1 MWHGHVSWK
10 SGSQIMKLSNIKR
23 FWISFILSVPMLI
36 QMFAMP
42 FHWMM
47 PGYNW
52 IAFITTTIIMA
63 ISASPYW
70 SSAWAAFKHHQAN
83 MNTLVAVG
91 TSVAYFYSIFAMFTG
106 REVYFESAAF
116 VMVFVLLGDAME
128 EKMHNNASNALAKL
142 IDLQAKDA
150 EVERNG
156 EFVKVPLD
164 QVKPGD
170 IIRVKPGEK
179 VPVDGVIVDGS
190 TTIDES
196 MVTGESMPVTKKK
209 GDEVVGSTI
218 NTNGT
223 FTFKA
228 TKVGSDTMLAQIV
241 DLVKKAQTSH
251 APIQNLTDKI
261 SNIFVPAVL
270 IIAIITFVI
279 WYVFLGATVVN
290 AMLFAVSVVVIACP
304 CALGLATPTALM
316 VGTARSAKMGVL
328 IKNGEVLEEVSDI
341 DTVVFDKTGTI
352 TVGKPQVTDI
362 VGDKKQVLTIAA
374 SLEENSE
381 HPLATAVVNKAKAD
395 KIALASV
402 KNFAAI
408 EGKGV
413 KANYDNQEA
422 FVGSDKLLEDI
433 AISQEMKEKAIQ
445 LQKEAKTVVYV
456 GLGQIIIGLIAIQD
470 VPKPSSKKAIAE
482 LKKRGLKT
490 VMLTGD
496 NQNVAEAIAQE
507 VGIDQV
513 IAGVLPTEKANEIKK
528 LQDAGN
534 KVAFVGDG
542 INDAPAL
549 STADVGIAMG
559 SGTDIAIE
567 SGGIILVQNDL
578 MGVVRALEISK
589 KTFNRIKLNLFWAL
603 IYNTIGIPI
612 AAGLFMGLGLTLSPE
627 LAGLAM
633 AFSSVSVVTSS
644 LLLNKTKIAG
654 TTA

>member
-1 MWHGHVSWK
+1 
-10 SGSQIMKLSNIKR
+10 
-23 FWISFILSVPMLI
+23 MLI

-63 ISASPYW
+63 ISAAPYW
-70 SSAWAAFKHHQAN
+70 SSAWAAFKHHNAN

-116 VMVFVLLGDAME
+116 VTVFVLLGDAME

-150 EVERNG
+150 EVERDG
-156 EFVKVPLD
+156 KFIKLPLD
-164 QVKPGD
+164 QVKVGD

-190 TTIDES
+190 STLDES

-209 GDEVVGSTI
+209 GDDVVGSTI

-228 TKVGSDTMLAQIV
+228 TKVGSDTMLSQIV

-261 SNIFVPAVL
+261 SNIFVPVVL

-279 WYVFLGATVVN
+279 WYVFLGATLVN

-352 TVGKPQVTDI
+352 TVGKPQVTNV
-362 VGDKKQVLTIAA
+362 VGNKNKVLAIAA

-381 HPLATAVVNKAKAD
+381 HPLATAVVKTAQEANITIKP
-395 KIALASV
+395 V

-408 EGKGV
+408 EGRGV
-413 KANYDNQEA
+413 KANYGNQEA
-422 FVGSDKLLEDI
+422 FVGSDRLLEDI
-433 AISQEMKEKAIQ
+433 SISQEMKDQALQ

-456 GLGQIIIGLIAIQD
+456 GLGNDIIGLIAIQD
-470 VPKPSSKKAIAE
+470 VPKASSKQAIAE

-496 NQNVAEAIAQE
+496 NQNVAEAIGRE

-513 IAGVLPTEKANEIKK
+513 IAGVLPTEKAAEIKK
-528 LQDAGN
+528 LQDEGN

-567 SGGIILVQNDL
+567 SGGIVLVQNDL

-612 AAGLFMGLGLTLSPE
+612 AAGLFMAFGVQLSPE

-654 TTA
+654 ETAQVSK

>member
-1 MWHGHVSWK
+1 
-10 SGSQIMKLSNIKR
+10 MKLSNIKR
-23 FWISFILSVPMLI
+23 FWISFILSIPMLI

-63 ISASPYW
+63 ISAAPYW
-70 SSAWAAFKHHQAN
+70 SSAWAAFKHHSAN

-91 TSVAYFYSIFAMFTG
+91 TAVAYFYSIFAMFIG
-106 REVYFESAAF
+106 HEVYFETAAF
-116 VMVFVLLGDAME
+116 VTVFVLLGDAME
-128 EKMHNNASNALAKL
+128 EQMHNNASNALAKL

-164 QVKPGD
+164 QVKVGD

-209 GDEVVGSTI
+209 GDDVVGSTI

-223 FTFKA
+223 FNFKA
-228 TKVGSDTMLAQIV
+228 TKVGSDTMLSQIV

-279 WYVFLGATVVN
+279 WYVFLN
-290 AMLFAVSVVVIACP
+290 APLVTALLFAVSVVVIACP

-328 IKNGEVLEEVSDI
+328 IKNGEVLEEVSDL

-352 TVGKPQVTDI
+352 TVGKPQVTDV
-362 VGDKKQVLTIAA
+362 VGNQNKVLTIAA

-381 HPLATAVVNKAKAD
+381 HPLATAVVKKANED
-395 KIALASV
+395 KIALAQV

-413 KANYDNQEA
+413 SASYDGQTA
-422 FVGSDKLLEDI
+422 FVGSDRLLKDI
-433 AISQEMKEKAIQ
+433 SISQEMKDQAIK

-456 GLGQIIIGLIAIQD
+456 GLGQEIIGLIAIQD
-470 VPKPSSKKAIAE
+470 VPKPSSKAAIAE

-490 VMLTGD
+490 IMLTGD
-496 NQNVAEAIAQE
+496 NPNVANAIGKE

-513 IAGVLPTEKANEIKK
+513 IAGVLPTEKAAEIKK
-528 LQDAGN
+528 LQDEGR

-559 SGTDIAIE
+559 SGTDVAIE
-567 SGGIILVQNDL
+567 SGGIVLVQNDL
-578 MGVVRALEISK
+578 MGVVRALDISK

-654 TTA
+654 EAA

>member
-1 MWHGHVSWK
+1 
-10 SGSQIMKLSNIKR
+10 MKLSNIKR
-23 FWISFILSVPMLI
+23 FWISFILSIPMLI

-63 ISASPYW
+63 ISAAPYW
-70 SSAWAAFKHHQAN
+70 SSAWAAFKHHSAN

-91 TSVAYFYSIFAMFTG
+91 TAVAYFYSIFAMFTG
-106 REVYFESAAF
+106 HEVYFESAAF
-116 VMVFVLLGDAME
+116 VTVFVLLGDAME

-164 QVKPGD
+164 QVKVGD

-209 GDEVVGSTI
+209 GDDVVGSTI

-223 FTFKA
+223 FNFKA
-228 TKVGSDTMLAQIV
+228 TKVGSDTMLSQIV

-279 WYVFLGATVVN
+279 WYVFLN
-290 AMLFAVSVVVIACP
+290 APLVTALLFAVSVVVIACP

-328 IKNGEVLEEVSDI
+328 IKNGEVLEEVSDL

-352 TVGKPQVTDI
+352 TVGKPQVTDV
-362 VGDKKQVLTIAA
+362 VGDQNKVLTIAA

-381 HPLATAVVNKAKAD
+381 HPLATAVVKKAKED
-395 KIALASV
+395 KIALAQV

-413 KANYDNQEA
+413 RASYDGQTA
-422 FVGSDKLLEDI
+422 FVGSDRLLEDI
-433 AISQEMKEKAIQ
+433 SISQEMKDQAIK

-456 GLGQIIIGLIAIQD
+456 GLGQEIIGLIAIQD
-470 VPKPSSKKAIAE
+470 VPKPSSKAAIAE

-490 VMLTGD
+490 IMLTGD
-496 NQNVAEAIAQE
+496 NPNVANAIGKE
-507 VGIDQV
+507 VSIDQV
-513 IAGVLPTEKANEIKK
+513 IAGVLPTEKAAEIKK
-528 LQDAGN
+528 LQDEGR

-559 SGTDIAIE
+559 SGTDVAIE
-567 SGGIILVQNDL
+567 AGGIVLVQNDL
-578 MGVVRALEISK
+578 MGVVRALDISK

-654 TTA
+654 EAA

>member
-1 MWHGHVSWK
+1 
-10 SGSQIMKLSNIKR
+10 MKLSNIKR
-23 FWISFILSVPMLI
+23 FWISFILSIPMLI

-63 ISASPYW
+63 ISAAPYW

-116 VMVFVLLGDAME
+116 VTVFVLLGDAME

-190 TTIDES
+190 TTINES

-279 WYVFLGATVVN
+279 WYVFLGATIVN

-362 VGDKKQVLTIAA
+362 IGDENQVLTIAA

-381 HPLATAVVNKAKAD
+381 HPLATAIVKKAKLD
-395 KIALASV
+395 NIALAAV

-408 EGKGV
+408 DGKGV
-413 KANYDNQEA
+413 KANYVKQEA
-422 FVGSDKLLEDI
+422 FVVSDKLLEDI
-433 AISQEMKEKAIQ
+433 IISQEMKKKAIQ

-456 GLGQIIIGLIAIQD
+456 GLGQDIIGLVAIQD

-482 LKKRGLKT
+482 LKKRGLRT

-496 NQNVAEAIAQE
+496 NQNVAEAIGKE

-513 IAGVLPTEKANEIKK
+513 IAGDLPTEKANEIKK
-528 LQDAGN
+528 LQDAGRV
-534 KVAFVGDG
+534 VAFVGDG

-549 STADVGIAMG
+549 STANVGIAMG
-559 SGTDIAIE
+559 SGTDIEIE
-567 SGGIILVQNDL
+567 SGGIVLVQNDL
-578 MGVVRALEISK
+578 MGVVKALEISK

-654 TTA
+654 A

>member
-1 MWHGHVSWK
+1 
-10 SGSQIMKLSNIKR
+10 MKLSNIKR
-23 FWISFILSVPMLI
+23 FWISFILSIPMLI

-63 ISASPYW
+63 ISAAPYW
-70 SSAWAAFKHHQAN
+70 SSAWAAFKHHSAN

-91 TSVAYFYSIFAMFTG
+91 TAVAYFYSIFAMFTG
-106 REVYFESAAF
+106 HEVYFESAAF
-116 VMVFVLLGDAME
+116 VTVFVLLGDAME

-164 QVKPGD
+164 QVKVGD

-209 GDEVVGSTI
+209 GDDVVGSTI

-223 FTFKA
+223 FNFKA
-228 TKVGSDTMLAQIV
+228 TKVGSDTMLSQIV

-279 WYVFLGATVVN
+279 WYVFLN
-290 AMLFAVSVVVIACP
+290 APLVTALLFAVSVVVIACP

-328 IKNGEVLEEVSDI
+328 IKNGEVLEEVSDL

-352 TVGKPQVTDI
+352 TVGKPQVTDV
-362 VGDKKQVLTIAA
+362 VGDQNKVLTIAA

-381 HPLATAVVNKAKAD
+381 HPLATAVVKKAKED
-395 KIALASV
+395 KIALAQV

-413 KANYDNQEA
+413 RASYDGQTA
-422 FVGSDKLLEDI
+422 FVGSDRLLEDI
-433 AISQEMKEKAIQ
+433 SISQEMKDQAIK

-456 GLGQIIIGLIAIQD
+456 GLGQEIIGLIAIQD
-470 VPKPSSKKAIAE
+470 VPKPSSKAAIAE

-490 VMLTGD
+490 IMLTGD
-496 NQNVAEAIAQE
+496 NPNVANAIGKE
-507 VGIDQV
+507 VSIDQV
-513 IAGVLPTEKANEIKK
+513 IAGVLPTEKAAEIKK
-528 LQDAGN
+528 LQDEGR

-559 SGTDIAIE
+559 SGTDVAIE
-567 SGGIILVQNDL
+567 SGGIVLVQNDL
-578 MGVVRALEISK
+578 MGVVRALDISK

-654 TTA
+654 EAA

>member
-1 MWHGHVSWK
+1 
-10 SGSQIMKLSNIKR
+10 MKLSNIKR
-23 FWISFILSVPMLI
+23 FWISFILSIPMLI

-63 ISASPYW
+63 ISAAPYW
-70 SSAWAAFKHHQAN
+70 SSAWAAFKHHSAN

-91 TSVAYFYSIFAMFTG
+91 TAVAYFYSIFAMFTG
-106 REVYFESAAF
+106 QEVYFESAAF
-116 VMVFVLLGDAME
+116 VTVFVLLGDAME

-164 QVKPGD
+164 QVKVGD

-209 GDEVVGSTI
+209 GDDVVGSTI

-223 FTFKA
+223 FNFKA
-228 TKVGSDTMLAQIV
+228 TKVGSDTMLSQIV

-279 WYVFLGATVVN
+279 WYVFLN
-290 AMLFAVSVVVIACP
+290 APLVTALLFAVSVVVIACP

-328 IKNGEVLEEVSDI
+328 IKNGEVLEEVSDL

-352 TVGKPQVTDI
+352 TVGKPQVTDV
-362 VGDKKQVLTIAA
+362 VGDQNKVLTIAA

-381 HPLATAVVNKAKAD
+381 HPLATAVVKKAKED
-395 KIALASV
+395 KIALAQV

-413 KANYDNQEA
+413 RASYDGQTA
-422 FVGSDKLLEDI
+422 FVGSDRLLEDI
-433 AISQEMKEKAIQ
+433 SISQEMKDQAIK

-456 GLGQIIIGLIAIQD
+456 GLGQEIIGLIAIQD
-470 VPKPSSKKAIAE
+470 VPKPSSKAAIAE

-490 VMLTGD
+490 IMLTGD
-496 NQNVAEAIAQE
+496 NPNVANAIGKE

-513 IAGVLPTEKANEIKK
+513 IAGVLPTEKAAEIKK
-528 LQDAGN
+528 LQDEGR

-559 SGTDIAIE
+559 SGTDVAIE
-567 SGGIILVQNDL
+567 SGGIVLVQNDL
-578 MGVVRALEISK
+578 MGVVRALDISK

-654 TTA
+654 EAA

>member
-1 MWHGHVSWK
+1 
-10 SGSQIMKLSNIKR
+10 MKLSNIQR
-23 FWISFILSVPMLI
+23 FWISFVLSIPMLI
-36 QMFAMP
+36 QMIAMP

-63 ISASPYW
+63 ISAAPYW
-70 SSAWAAFKHHQAN
+70 KSAWGAFKKHNAN

-91 TSVAYFYSIFAMFTG
+91 TAVAYFYSIYAMFTG

-116 VMVFVLLGDAME
+116 VTVFVLLGDAME

-150 EVERNG
+150 EVERDG
-156 EFVKVPLD
+156 KFIKLPLD
-164 QVKPGD
+164 QVKVGD

-190 TTIDES
+190 STLDES

-209 GDEVVGSTI
+209 GDDVVGSTI

-228 TKVGSDTMLAQIV
+228 TKVGSDTMLSQIV

-261 SNIFVPAVL
+261 SNIFVPVVL

-279 WYVFLGATVVN
+279 WYVFLGATLVN

-352 TVGKPQVTDI
+352 TVGKPQVTNV
-362 VGDKKQVLTIAA
+362 VGNKNKVLAIAA

-381 HPLATAVVNKAKAD
+381 HPLATAVVKTAQEANITIKP
-395 KIALASV
+395 V

-408 EGKGV
+408 EGRGV
-413 KANYDNQEA
+413 KANYGNQEA
-422 FVGSDKLLEDI
+422 FVGSDRLLENI
-433 AISQEMKEKAIQ
+433 SISQEMKDQALQ

-456 GLGQIIIGLIAIQD
+456 GLGNDIIGLIAIQD
-470 VPKPSSKKAIAE
+470 VPKASSKQAIVE

-496 NQNVAEAIAQE
+496 NQNVAEAIGRE

-513 IAGVLPTEKANEIKK
+513 IAGVLPTEKAAEIKK
-528 LQDAGN
+528 LQDEGN

-567 SGGIILVQNDL
+567 SGGIVLVQNDL

-612 AAGLFMGLGLTLSPE
+612 AAGLFMAFGVQLSPE

-654 TTA
+654 ETAQVSK

>member
-1 MWHGHVSWK
+1 
-10 SGSQIMKLSNIKR
+10 
-23 FWISFILSVPMLI
+23 MLI
-36 QMFAMP
+36 QMFATP

-63 ISASPYW
+63 ISAAPYW
-70 SSAWAAFKHHQAN
+70 NSAWSAFKHHNAN

-106 REVYFESAAF
+106 REVYFETAAY
-116 VMVFVLLGDAME
+116 VTVFVLLGDVLE

-164 QVKPGD
+164 QVKVGD

-179 VPVDGVIVDGS
+179 VPVDGVIVNGS
-190 TTIDES
+190 STLDES

-209 GDEVVGSTI
+209 GDDVVGSTI

-223 FTFKA
+223 FTFRA
-228 TKVGSDTMLAQIV
+228 TKVGSDTMLSQIV

-270 IIAIITFVI
+270 IIAILTFVI
-279 WYVFLGATVVN
+279 WYVFLGATLIS

-362 VGDKKQVLTIAA
+362 VGDQNKVLTIAA
-374 SLEENSE
+374 SLENNSE
-381 HPLATAVVNKAKAD
+381 HPLATAVVKKAKENN
-395 KIALASV
+395 ISLANV

-408 EGKGV
+408 EGRGV

-422 FVGSDKLLEDI
+422 FVGSERLLEDI
-433 AISQEMKEKAIQ
+433 SISQEMKDQAAK

-456 GLGQIIIGLIAIQD
+456 GLGQEIIGLIAIQD
-470 VPKPSSKKAIAE
+470 VPKASSKAAIAE

-496 NQNVAEAIAQE
+496 NENVAQAICKE

-513 IAGVLPTEKANEIKK
+513 IAGVLPTEKAAEIKK
-528 LQDAGN
+528 LQDSGRT
-534 KVAFVGDG
+534 VAFVGDG

-549 STADVGIAMG
+549 STANVGIAMG

-567 SGGIILVQNDL
+567 SGGIVLVQNDL

-612 AAGLFMGLGLTLSPE
+612 AACLFMGLGLTLSPE

-654 TTA
+654 ATA

>member
-1 MWHGHVSWK
+1 
-10 SGSQIMKLSNIKR
+10 MKLSNIKR
-23 FWISFILSVPMLI
+23 FWISFILAIPMLI
-36 QMFAMP
+36 QMFATP

-63 ISASPYW
+63 ISAAPYW
-70 SSAWAAFKHHQAN
+70 SSAWSAFKHHNAN
-83 MNTLVAVG
+83 MNTLIAVG
-91 TSVAYFYSIFAMFTG
+91 TSIAYFYSIFAMFTG
-106 REVYFESAAF
+106 REVYFETAAY
-116 VMVFVLLGDAME
+116 VTVFVLLGDALE

-150 EVERNG
+150 EVERDG
-156 EFVKVPLD
+156 KFIKLPLD
-164 QVKPGD
+164 QVKVGD

-179 VPVDGVIVDGS
+179 VPVDGVIVNGS
-190 TTIDES
+190 STLDES

-209 GDEVVGSTI
+209 GDDVVGSTI

-228 TKVGSDTMLAQIV
+228 TKVGSDTMLSQIV

-261 SNIFVPAVL
+261 SNIFVPVVL
-270 IIAIITFVI
+270 IIAILTFVI
-279 WYVFLGATVVN
+279 WYVFLGATLVS

-352 TVGKPQVTDI
+352 TVGKPQVTNV
-362 VGDKKQVLTIAA
+362 VGNKNKVLAIAA

-381 HPLATAVVNKAKAD
+381 HPLATAVVKTAQEANITIKP
-395 KIALASV
+395 V

-408 EGKGV
+408 EGRGV

-422 FVGSDKLLEDI
+422 FVGSDRLLEDI
-433 AISQEMKEKAIQ
+433 SISQEMKDQALQ

-456 GLGQIIIGLIAIQD
+456 GLGSDIIGLIAIQD
-470 VPKPSSKKAIAE
+470 VPKTSSKQAIAE

-496 NQNVAEAIAQE
+496 NQNVAEAIGRE

-513 IAGVLPTEKANEIKK
+513 IAGVLPTEKAAEIKK
-528 LQDAGN
+528 LQDEGN

-567 SGGIILVQNDL
+567 SGGIVLVQNDL

-612 AAGLFMGLGLTLSPE
+612 AAGLFMTFGVQLSPE

-654 TTA
+654 ETAQVSK

>member
-1 MWHGHVSWK
+1 
-10 SGSQIMKLSNIKR
+10 MKLSNIKR
-23 FWISFILSVPMLI
+23 FWISFILSIPMLI

-63 ISASPYW
+63 ISAAPYW
-70 SSAWAAFKHHQAN
+70 SSAWAAFKHHSAN

-91 TSVAYFYSIFAMFTG
+91 TAVAYFYSIFAMFTG
-106 REVYFESAAF
+106 HEVYFETAAF
-116 VMVFVLLGDAME
+116 VTVFVLLGDAME
-128 EKMHNNASNALAKL
+128 EQMHNNASNALAKL

-164 QVKPGD
+164 QVKVSD

-209 GDEVVGSTI
+209 GDDVVGSTI

-223 FTFKA
+223 FNFKA
-228 TKVGSDTMLAQIV
+228 TKVGSDTMLSQIV

-279 WYVFLGATVVN
+279 WYVFLN
-290 AMLFAVSVVVIACP
+290 APLVTALLFAVSVVVIACP

-328 IKNGEVLEEVSDI
+328 IKNGEVLEEVSDL

-352 TVGKPQVTDI
+352 TVGKPQVTDV
-362 VGDKKQVLTIAA
+362 VGNQNKVLTIAA

-381 HPLATAVVNKAKAD
+381 HPLATAVVKKANED
-395 KIALASV
+395 KIALAQV

-413 KANYDNQEA
+413 RASYDGQTA
-422 FVGSDKLLEDI
+422 FVGSDRLLKDI
-433 AISQEMKEKAIQ
+433 SISQEMKDQAIK

-456 GLGQIIIGLIAIQD
+456 GLGQEIIGLIAIQD
-470 VPKPSSKKAIAE
+470 VPKPSSKAAIAE

-490 VMLTGD
+490 IMLTGD
-496 NQNVAEAIAQE
+496 NPNVANAIGKE

-513 IAGVLPTEKANEIKK
+513 IAGVLPTEKAAEIKK
-528 LQDAGN
+528 LQDEGR
-534 KVAFVGDG
+534 KVTFVGDG

-559 SGTDIAIE
+559 SGTDVAIE
-567 SGGIILVQNDL
+567 SGGIVLVQNDL
-578 MGVVRALEISK
+578 MGVVRALDISK

-654 TTA
+654 EAA

>member
-1 MWHGHVSWK
+1 
-10 SGSQIMKLSNIKR
+10 MKLSNIKR
-23 FWISFILSVPMLI
+23 FWISFILSIPMLI

-63 ISASPYW
+63 ISAAPYW

-116 VMVFVLLGDAME
+116 VTVFVLLGDAME

-190 TTIDES
+190 TTINES

-279 WYVFLGATVVN
+279 WYVFLGATIVN

-362 VGDKKQVLTIAA
+362 IGDENQVLTIAA

-381 HPLATAVVNKAKAD
+381 HPLATAIVKKAKLD
-395 KIALASV
+395 NIALAAV

-413 KANYDNQEA
+413 KANYGKQEA

-433 AISQEMKEKAIQ
+433 IISQEMKKKAIQ

-456 GLGQIIIGLIAIQD
+456 GLGQDIIGLVAIQD

-482 LKKRGLKT
+482 LKKRGLRN

-496 NQNVAEAIAQE
+496 NQNVAEAIGKE

-528 LQDAGN
+528 LQDAGRV
-534 KVAFVGDG
+534 VAFVGDG

-549 STADVGIAMG
+549 STANVGIAMG

-567 SGGIILVQNDL
+567 SGGIVLVQNDL
-578 MGVVRALEISK
+578 MGVVKALEISK

-654 TTA
+654 A

>member
-1 MWHGHVSWK
+1 
-10 SGSQIMKLSNIKR
+10 MKLSNIKR
-23 FWISFILSVPMLI
+23 FWISFILSIPMLI

-42 FHWMM
+42 FHWIM

-63 ISASPYW
+63 ISAAPYW
-70 SSAWAAFKHHQAN
+70 SSAWAAFKHHSAN

-91 TSVAYFYSIFAMFTG
+91 TAVAYFYSIFAMFTG
-106 REVYFESAAF
+106 QEVYFESAAF
-116 VMVFVLLGDAME
+116 VTVFVLLGDAME

-164 QVKPGD
+164 QVKVGD

-209 GDEVVGSTI
+209 GDDVVGSTI

-223 FTFKA
+223 FNFKA
-228 TKVGSDTMLAQIV
+228 TKVGSDTMLSQIV
-241 DLVKKAQTSH
+241 DIVKKAQTSH

-279 WYVFLGATVVN
+279 WYVFLN
-290 AMLFAVSVVVIACP
+290 APLVTALLFAVSVVVIACP

-328 IKNGEVLEEVSDI
+328 IKNGEVLEEVSDL

-352 TVGKPQVTDI
+352 TVGKPQVTDV
-362 VGDKKQVLTIAA
+362 VGDQNKVLTIAA

-381 HPLATAVVNKAKAD
+381 HPLATAVVKKAKED
-395 KIALASV
+395 KIALAQV

-413 KANYDNQEA
+413 RASYDGQTA
-422 FVGSDKLLEDI
+422 FVGSDRLLEDI
-433 AISQEMKEKAIQ
+433 SISQEMKDQAIK

-456 GLGQIIIGLIAIQD
+456 GLGQEIIGLIAIQD
-470 VPKPSSKKAIAE
+470 VPKPSSKAAIAE

-490 VMLTGD
+490 IMLTGD
-496 NQNVAEAIAQE
+496 NPNVANAIGKE
-507 VGIDQV
+507 VSIDQV
-513 IAGVLPTEKANEIKK
+513 IAGVLPTEKAAEIKK
-528 LQDAGN
+528 LQDEGR

-559 SGTDIAIE
+559 SGTDVAIE
-567 SGGIILVQNDL
+567 SGGIVLVQNDL
-578 MGVVRALEISK
+578 MGVVRALDISK

-627 LAGLAM
+627 LAALAM

-654 TTA
+654 EAA

>member
-1 MWHGHVSWK
+1 
-10 SGSQIMKLSNIKR
+10 MKLSNIKR
-23 FWISFILSVPMLI
+23 FWISFILSIPMLI

-63 ISASPYW
+63 ISAAPYW

-116 VMVFVLLGDAME
+116 VTVFVLLGDAME

-190 TTIDES
+190 TTINES

-279 WYVFLGATVVN
+279 WYVFLGATIVN

-362 VGDKKQVLTIAA
+362 IGDEKQVLTIAA

-381 HPLATAVVNKAKAD
+381 HPLATAIVKKAKLD
-395 KIALASV
+395 NIALAAV

-413 KANYDNQEA
+413 KANYGKQEA

-433 AISQEMKEKAIQ
+433 IISQEMKKKAIQ

-456 GLGQIIIGLIAIQD
+456 GLGQDIIGLVAIQD

-482 LKKRGLKT
+482 LKKRGLRT

-496 NQNVAEAIAQE
+496 NQNVAEAISKE

-528 LQDAGN
+528 LQDAGRV
-534 KVAFVGDG
+534 VAFVGDG

-549 STADVGIAMG
+549 STANVGIAMG

-567 SGGIILVQNDL
+567 SGGIVLVQNDL
-578 MGVVRALEISK
+578 MGVVKALEISK

-654 TTA
+654 A